1 MSLRRVACAAV
12 LGVWPAVV
20 PAADGSLLLHAGPG
34 RSERLVAAAKREG
47 SLTLYTTFA
56 EKDLPGLVGPFEKK
70 YGIKVNV
77 WRAGS
82 NAVLQRTLRETAA
95 RRFEVDAIHFGAP
108 ELEALHREKIL
119 QPVASPHFA
128 SLMPGAVPAHRE
140 WVATLLSVWVQ
151 AYNTNLVRK
160 EDLPRTWRDLLDPK
174 WKGKLAVEARDQ
186 DWFATVVRDM
196 GEAQGLEFFRELAAR
211 NGVSARQGHTLL
223 NNLVASGEVPV
234 ALNVYSYMPEQA
246 KRKGAPIGWIAIE
259 PAVARANGIGIAR
272 RAPHPNAAAL
282 FYDYMISEA
291 QPSLVEIGHV
301 PVRADLPSPLGNLRL
316 SLVDPKA
323 ALDEWEKWAKLYEQV
338 VTRRGGS

>member
-1 MSLRRVACAAV
+1 MSLRRLACAAV
-12 LGVWPAVV
+12 LSVS
-20 PAADGSLLLHAGPG
+20 PAAALAADASLLAYEGAD

-47 SLTLYTTFA
+47 SFTLYTTFA
-56 EKDLPGLVGPFEKK
+56 EKDLPGLLGPFEKK

-82 NAVLQRTLRETAA
+82 NAVLQRTLREAAA

-119 QPVASPHFA
+119 QPVASPHFT
-128 SLMPGAVPAHRE
+128 SLTPGGVPAHRE

-160 EDLPRTWRDLLDPK
+160 EDLPRVWRDLLDPK

-196 GEAQGLEFFRELAAR
+196 GEEQGLSFFRELVAR

-246 KRKGAPIGWIAIE
+246 KRKGAPIDWVAIE

-282 FYDYMISEA
+282 FYDYMISEGQA
-291 QPSLVEIGHV
+291 SLISMGHV
-301 PVRADLPSPLGNLRL
+301 PVRAGLQSPLGNLRL

-323 ALDEWEKWAKLYEQV
+323 ALDEWEKWSRLYEQV